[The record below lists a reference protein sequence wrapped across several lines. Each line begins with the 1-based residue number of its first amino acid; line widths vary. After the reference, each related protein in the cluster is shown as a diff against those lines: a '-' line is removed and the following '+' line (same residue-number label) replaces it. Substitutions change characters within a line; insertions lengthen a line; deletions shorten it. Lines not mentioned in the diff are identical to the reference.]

1 MNTYTTTK
9 TTTTNALRTWK
20 VQIIA
25 NGKTQG
31 FDVMATSKAGVMS
44 FLRQNGVT
52 GTVLNII

>member
-9 TTTTNALRTWK
+9 TTTAKTLRTWK
-20 VQIIA
+20 VQIVA